1 MKEYDVY
8 FEIFG
13 KKLKTTILAKSID
26 DAKQKIIAKIKWHK
40 IIEKP
45 NDEINRNKDT
55 FENLMNI
62 FGMNK

>member
-8 FEIFG
+8 FKIFG

-26 DAKQKIIAKIKWHK
+26 DAKQKIIVKIKWHK

-45 NDEINRNKDT
+45 NDEINRNKNI